1 MRCGSLLFA
10 AAGLPLLLGAA
21 CRDAKVESSAEK
33 PVSVRVI
40 LAEEREVPDEV
51 SGFGSL
57 SFLKKI
63 DIAAPQDAVVEELP
77 RREGS
82 TVRKG
87 DRLAV
92 LGNPQ
97 IRLAVGRAENALA
110 QASAALEL
118 AAGRLLE
125 GEFQAEG
132 RLLELDKG
140 EAELAQAKREFAE
153 QKRKHG
159 DQEALFQA
167 GGVTEEAI
175 RSGRFA
181 LESSSERVRLMEQE
195 LAIRR
200 IGFRPQ
206 DLAAAGCSVPP
217 DGPERIRSYVRLAT
231 ATLRAER
238 SAAAAR
244 LDASAKELESAK
256 LAEQELVVLSPASG
270 TVGARY
276 LEPGERVK
284 REDKLLTIIDTS
296 SLYAQ
301 FSVREAEALRLRS
314 GLPAR
319 VTVDGTGGTYEGR
332 VDLVSPT
339 ADAQSFTFTVRVL
352 LPASP
357 TGAKPGMFCRVV
369 VPAGPPRSAVVVPE
383 SVLAERKDE
392 RGRLFVVAGG
402 VVSERSVRLGG
413 AMGDGREVLEGLDP
427 GAVVVDRPDPSLREG
442 DRVQAL
448 R

>member
-1 MRCGSLLFA
+1 MRFRSLLFIS
-10 AAGLPLLLGAA
+10 AGLPLLLGMA
-21 CRDAKVESSAEK
+21 CRDAKAESSSEK
-33 PVSVRVI
+33 PAAVRVI

-87 DRLAV
+87 DLLAV

-118 AAGRLLE
+118 ASGRLLE

-140 EAELAQAKREFAE
+140 EAELAQAEREFAE

-167 GGVTEEAI
+167 GAVTEEAI

-181 LESSSERVRLMEQE
+181 LESSAERLRLMGQE

-200 IGFRPQ
+200 IGFRSQ
-206 DLAAAGCSVPP
+206 DLAAAGYPVPP

-244 LDASAKELESAK
+244 LDASLKELESAK
-256 LAEQELVVLSPASG
+256 LAEQELIVLSPASG

-276 LEPGERVK
+276 LELGERVK

-301 FSVREAEALRLRS
+301 FPVREAEALRIRS

-332 VDLVSPT
+332 IDLVSPT
-339 ADAQSFTFTVRVL
+339 ADAQSFTFAVRVL
-352 LPASP
+352 LPAASS
-357 TGAKPGMFCRVV
+357 GAKPGMFCRVV
-369 VPAGPPRSAVVVPE
+369 VPVGKPRSAMLVPE
-383 SVLAERKDE
+383 SVLVERSDD
-392 RGRLFVVAGG
+392 RGRLFVLSGG
-402 VVSERSVRLGG
+402 MVSERKVRLGG
-413 AMGDGREVLEGLDP
+413 TLGDRREILEGLDP

-442 DRVQAL
+442 DHVQAL